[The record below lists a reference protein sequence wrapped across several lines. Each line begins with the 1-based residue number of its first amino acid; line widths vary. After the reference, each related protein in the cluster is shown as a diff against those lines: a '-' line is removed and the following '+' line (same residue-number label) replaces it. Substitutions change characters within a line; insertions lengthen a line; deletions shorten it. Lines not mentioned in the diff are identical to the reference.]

1 VKIGSILDGKG
12 KPLAINTTF
21 EPSQKSGERTLFYK
35 KLNLNNLNLSDL
47 L

>member
-1 VKIGSILDGKG
+1 VKFGSILEGKG

-21 EPSQKSGERTLFYK
+21 EPKQKSSERTGFYK
-35 KLNLNNLNLSDL
+35 KLNLNNPNLPDL